1 MAKLMQ
7 KHGDT
12 TPVYYDE
19 YLFKQD
25 PSAYE
30 ILDAEPEEPVVRRR
44 RTKAEEPAEDPPAD

>member
-44 RTKAEEPAEDPPAD
+44 RAKAEDPAEDPPAD